1 MADDRTVVTAGVDRT
16 TNHSA
21 LPIGAR
27 VGRYQIV
34 SVLGQGAFGITYRA
48 RDTHLERDVAI
59 KEYLPALLA
68 ARPDGI
74 GVLYRITHSL
84 SDLDL
89 DVRSAKIHTLG
100 AEVVDAFYVR
110 DRSGAK
116 VTDPEYLAEIERAIV
131 HALTEEW

>member
-1 MADDRTVVTAGVDRT
+1 MAVASCAAFASKAVF
-16 TNHSA
+16 
-21 LPIGAR
+21 
-27 VGRYQIV
+27 V
-34 SVLGQGAFGITYRA
+34 SWASKSVEVQA
-48 RDTHLERDVAI
+48 
-59 KEYLPALLA
+59 
-68 ARPDGI
+68 PDGI

-84 SDLDL
+84 TDLDL